1 MAFKPSFKKKRL
13 LVEAEANLTPVM
25 NLICVLIPMLLG
37 SAKFIDLALLEYTP
51 PLIEETGTEAGGGS
65 GAGGALSALL
75 ELRVNVTY
83 DALEVSIFNATGG
96 ENYSTLPKKPDGSY
110 DYEALRQRLVDIKQR
125 TVGQPI
131 AKSQQLDPATG
142 KMEIIE
148 QYKFS
153 DADQVRISAEG
164 DIPLQTIIRVL
175 DACRE
180 YRVSQGIFH
189 PLFPSP
195 ALGQI
200 Q

>member
-1 MAFKPSFKKKRL
+1 MAFKPSLKKKRL
-13 LVEAEANLTPVM
+13 KGEAQVNLTPVM
-25 NLICVLIPMLLG
+25 NLICVLIPLLLG
-37 SAKFIDLALLEYTP
+37 SAKFVDLALLEYTP
-51 PLIEETGTEAGGGS
+51 PLIQESGAESGGGS
-65 GAGGALSALL
+65 GEGGVSSLL
-75 ELRVNVTY
+75 ELRVNITY

-96 ENYSTLPKKPDGSY
+96 ENYVSLPKGPDGAYQY
-110 DYEALRQRLVDIKQR
+110 DELRRKLVDIKQR
-125 TVGQPI
+125 IVGRPI
-131 AKSQQLDPATG
+131 AQSELQNPETG
-142 KMEIIE
+142 KMEIAE
-148 QYKFS
+148 QYKFA

-180 YRVSQGIFH
+180 YRISEGIYR